1 MTGNDTKK
9 REITTLNSAGK
20 APESRVS
27 QAIGLEAR
35 TPEARTPEARTQAQ
49 SLTSRVIGPVAG
61 VGGLLFLMLF
71 QGGFFASGQ
80 IVPGI
85 VSEAQAGNAET
96 MTVEQTVK
104 PDFYQAIGTVRS
116 RNEVD
121 VVPRIIA
128 RILEIKVRSGD
139 RVKRGDVLAVLD
151 AKDLTSVVS
160 QGQDQLRSVTASVG
174 AADERVKA
182 ARAALEM
189 ATRDLERNKTL
200 FEKNAIPRRD
210 YEQAMTGFKQAEAGV
225 QQAIQQR
232 NATSAQASAASQGIR
247 QAEVGLGYATV
258 LSPIDAI
265 VAERLADPGDLGNP
279 ANVMLRLFDPDAL
292 LLEVPVREALV
303 QEVTL
308 GATVTYSVPSLA
320 RTFEGSVREIVPS
333 VDPRSRTFLIKVCIV
348 KSEGLMPGM
357 FGSIRVPLKS
367 EKKVIIVPES
377 AIIKTGQLESVVE
390 VEGGRLLRR
399 QIRSIDAG
407 SGMREVVSGLKSGQK
422 ILKVG
427 NSRS

>member
-1 MTGNDTKK
+1 MTEVNTTKK
-9 REITTLNSAGK
+9 QTLTG
-20 APESRVS
+20 R
-27 QAIGLEAR
+27 L
-35 TPEARTPEARTQAQ
+35 
-49 SLTSRVIGPVAG
+49 IGPAIG

-85 VSEAQAGNAET
+85 SNEAQAGNVDT
-96 MTVEQTVK
+96 LIVEQTVK

-116 RNEVD
+116 RNEID

-139 RVKRGDVLAVLD
+139 VVKRGDVLAVLD
-151 AKDLTSVVS
+151 AKDLSAVVS
-160 QGQDQLRSVTASVG
+160 QGQEQLRAVTASVG
-174 AADERVKA
+174 AADEQVKA
-182 ARAALEM
+182 AKAALDLATKEM
-189 ATRDLERNKTL
+189 ERTRAL
-200 FEKNAIPRRD
+200 FEKNALAKRD
-210 YEQAMTGFKQAEAGV
+210 YDQSIAAFRQAEAGM

-232 NATSAQASAASQGIR
+232 AAASAQAAAAGQGIK

-258 LSPIDAI
+258 ISPIDAI

-279 ANVMLRLFDPDAL
+279 ANVMLRLFDPASL
-292 LLEVPVREALV
+292 LLEVPVRESLV
-303 QEVTL
+303 QEVAI
-308 GATVTYSVPSLA
+308 GSQVSYSVPSLGK
-320 RTFEGSVREIVPS
+320 TFEGTVREIVPS
-333 VDPRSRTFLIKVCIV
+333 VDPRTRTFLVKVCID

-357 FGSIRVPLKS
+357 FGTIRVPLKS

-407 SGMREVVSGLKSGQK
+407 DGKREVISGLKPGQK

>member
-1 MTGNDTKK
+1 MTEVKK
-9 REITTLNSAGK
+9 
-20 APESRVS
+20 
-27 QAIGLEAR
+27 
-35 TPEARTPEARTQAQ
+35 Q
-49 SLTSRVIGPVAG
+49 SLAGRLVGPVVG

-85 VSEAQAGNAET
+85 SSEVQAGNVDSL
-96 MTVEQTVK
+96 TVEQTAR

-116 RNEVD
+116 RNEID

-139 RVKRGDVLAVLD
+139 VVRRGDVLAVLD
-151 AKDLTSVVS
+151 AKDLSAVVS
-160 QGQDQLRSVTASVG
+160 QGQEQLRAVTASVG
-174 AADERVKA
+174 AADEQVKS
-182 ARAALEM
+182 ARAALDLATKEM
-189 ATRDLERNKTL
+189 ERTRAL
-200 FEKNAIPRRD
+200 FEKNALAKRD
-210 YEQAMTGFKQAEAGV
+210 YDQSITAFRQAEAGM

-232 NATSAQASAASQGIR
+232 AAASAQAAAAGQGIK

-258 LSPIDAI
+258 ISPIDAI

-279 ANVMLRLFDPDAL
+279 ANVMLRLFDPATL
-292 LLEVPVREALV
+292 LLEVPVRESLV
-303 QEVTL
+303 QEVAI
-308 GATVTYSVPSLA
+308 GSQVSYSVPSLGK
-320 RTFEGSVREIVPS
+320 TFEGTVREIVPS
-333 VDPRSRTFLIKVCIV
+333 VDPRTRTFLVKVCID

-357 FGSIRVPLKS
+357 FGTIRVPLKS

-407 SGMREVVSGLKSGQK
+407 DGNREVISGLKPGQK

>member
-1 MTGNDTKK
+1 MTETNTENKNNK
-9 REITTLNSAGK
+9 QPL
-20 APESRVS
+20 
-27 QAIGLEAR
+27 AR
-35 TPEARTPEARTQAQ
+35 R
-49 SLTSRVIGPVAG
+49 LVGPVVG

-80 IVPGI
+80 IAPGI
-85 VSEAQAGNAET
+85 SSEAQAGNADT
-96 MTVEQTVK
+96 LTVEQAVK

-139 RVKRGDVLAVLD
+139 VVKRGDVLAVLD
-151 AKDLTSVVS
+151 AKDLSAVVS
-160 QGQDQLRSVTASVG
+160 QGQEQLRAVTASVG
-174 AADERVKA
+174 AADEQVKSAKA
-182 ARAALEM
+182 ALDLATKEMERTRA
-189 ATRDLERNKTL
+189 L
-200 FEKNAIPRRD
+200 FEKNALAKRD
-210 YEQAMTGFKQAEAGV
+210 YDQSMAAFRQAEAGM

-232 NATSAQASAASQGIR
+232 AAASAQAAAAGQGIK
-247 QAEVGLGYATV
+247 QAEVGLGYATII
-258 LSPIDAI
+258 SPIDAI

-279 ANVMLRLFDPDAL
+279 ANVMLRLFDPESL
-292 LLEVPVREALV
+292 LLEVPVRESLV
-303 QEVTL
+303 QEVAI
-308 GATVTYSVPSLA
+308 GSQVSYSVPSLG

-333 VDPRSRTFLIKVCIV
+333 VDPRTRTFLVKVCID

-357 FGSIRVPLKS
+357 FGTIRVPLKS

-377 AIIKTGQLESVVE
+377 AIIKAGQLESVVE

-407 SGMREVVSGLKSGQK
+407 DGKREVISGLKPGQK

>member
-1 MTGNDTKK
+1 MTEVNNANK
-9 REITTLNSAGK
+9 
-20 APESRVS
+20 
-27 QAIGLEAR
+27 
-35 TPEARTPEARTQAQ
+35 Q
-49 SLTSRVIGPVAG
+49 SLTGRLIGPVIG

-85 VSEAQAGNAET
+85 SSEAQAGNVDT
-96 MTVEQTVK
+96 LTVEQGTR

-116 RNEVD
+116 RNQVD

-139 RVKRGDVLAVLD
+139 RVKRGDILAVLD
-151 AKDLTSVVS
+151 AKDLSAIVS
-160 QGQDQLRSVTASVG
+160 QGQEQLRAVTASVG
-174 AADERVKA
+174 AADEQVKA
-182 ARAALEM
+182 AKAALDLATKEM
-189 ATRDLERNKTL
+189 ERTRAL
-200 FEKNAIPRRD
+200 FEKNALAKRD
-210 YEQAMTGFKQAEAGV
+210 YDQSIAAFRQAEAGM

-232 NATSAQASAASQGIR
+232 AAASAQAAAAGQGIK

-258 LSPIDAI
+258 VSPIDAI

-279 ANVMLRLFDPDAL
+279 ASVMLRLFDPETL
-292 LLEVPVREALV
+292 LLEVPVRESLV
-303 QEVTL
+303 QEVAI
-308 GATVTYSVPSLA
+308 GSQVSYSVPSLGK
-320 RTFEGSVREIVPS
+320 TFEGSVREIVPS
-333 VDPRSRTFLIKVCIV
+333 VDPRTRTFLVKVCID

-357 FGSIRVPLKS
+357 FGTIRVPLKS

-407 SGMREVVSGLKSGQK
+407 DGNREVISGLKPGQK

>member
-1 MTGNDTKK
+1 MTEVNTTKK
-9 REITTLNSAGK
+9 QTLTG
-20 APESRVS
+20 R
-27 QAIGLEAR
+27 L
-35 TPEARTPEARTQAQ
+35 
-49 SLTSRVIGPVAG
+49 IGPAIG

-85 VSEAQAGNAET
+85 SNEAQAGNVDT
-96 MTVEQTVK
+96 LTVEQTVK

-116 RNEVD
+116 RNEID

-139 RVKRGDVLAVLD
+139 VVKRGDVLAVLD
-151 AKDLTSVVS
+151 AKDLSAVVS
-160 QGQDQLRSVTASVG
+160 QGQEQLRAVTASVG
-174 AADERVKA
+174 AADEQVKA
-182 ARAALEM
+182 AKAALDLATKEM
-189 ATRDLERNKTL
+189 ERTRAL
-200 FEKNAIPRRD
+200 FEKNALAKRD
-210 YEQAMTGFKQAEAGV
+210 YDQSIAAFRQAEAGM

-232 NATSAQASAASQGIR
+232 AAASAQAAAAGQGIK

-258 LSPIDAI
+258 ISPIDAI

-279 ANVMLRLFDPDAL
+279 ANVMLRLFDPASL
-292 LLEVPVREALV
+292 LLEVPVRESLV
-303 QEVTL
+303 QEVAI
-308 GATVTYSVPSLA
+308 GSQVSYSVPSLGK
-320 RTFEGSVREIVPS
+320 TFEGTVREIVPS
-333 VDPRSRTFLIKVCIV
+333 VDPRTRTFLVKVCID

-357 FGSIRVPLKS
+357 FGTIRVPLKS

-407 SGMREVVSGLKSGQK
+407 DGKREVISGLKPGQK

>member
-1 MTGNDTKK
+1 MTEVNTTKK
-9 REITTLNSAGK
+9 QTLTG
-20 APESRVS
+20 R
-27 QAIGLEAR
+27 L
-35 TPEARTPEARTQAQ
+35 
-49 SLTSRVIGPVAG
+49 IGPAIG

-85 VSEAQAGNAET
+85 SNEAQAGNVDT
-96 MTVEQTVK
+96 LTVEQTVH

-116 RNEVD
+116 RNEID

-139 RVKRGDVLAVLD
+139 VVKRGDVLAVLD
-151 AKDLTSVVS
+151 AKDLSAVVS
-160 QGQDQLRSVTASVG
+160 QGQEQLRAVTASVG
-174 AADERVKA
+174 AADEQVKA
-182 ARAALEM
+182 AKAALDLATKEM
-189 ATRDLERNKTL
+189 ERTRAL
-200 FEKNAIPRRD
+200 FEKNALAKRD
-210 YEQAMTGFKQAEAGV
+210 YDQSIAAFRQAEAGM

-232 NATSAQASAASQGIR
+232 AAASAQAAAAGQGIK

-258 LSPIDAI
+258 ISPIDAI

-279 ANVMLRLFDPDAL
+279 ANVMLRLFDPASL
-292 LLEVPVREALV
+292 LLEVPVRESLV
-303 QEVTL
+303 QEVAI
-308 GATVTYSVPSLA
+308 GSQVSYSVPSLGK
-320 RTFEGSVREIVPS
+320 TFEGTVREIVPS
-333 VDPRSRTFLIKVCIV
+333 VDPRTRTFLVKVCID

-357 FGSIRVPLKS
+357 FGTIRVPLKS

-377 AIIKTGQLESVVE
+377 AIIKAGQLESVVE

-407 SGMREVVSGLKSGQK
+407 NGNREVISGLKPGQK

>member
-1 MTGNDTKK
+1 MTEVN
-9 REITTLNSAGK
+9 K
-20 APESRVS
+20 ANK
-27 QAIGLEAR
+27 
-35 TPEARTPEARTQAQ
+35 Q
-49 SLTSRVIGPVAG
+49 SLTGRLIGPVIG

-85 VSEAQAGNAET
+85 SSEAQAGNVDT
-96 MTVEQTVK
+96 LTVEQGTR

-116 RNEVD
+116 RNQVD

-139 RVKRGDVLAVLD
+139 RVKRGDILAVLD
-151 AKDLTSVVS
+151 AKDLSAIVS
-160 QGQDQLRSVTASVG
+160 QGQEQLRAVTASVG
-174 AADERVKA
+174 AADEQVKSAKA
-182 ARAALEM
+182 ALDLATKEMERTRA
-189 ATRDLERNKTL
+189 L
-200 FEKNAIPRRD
+200 FEKNALAKRD
-210 YEQAMTGFKQAEAGV
+210 YDQSIAAFRQAEAGM

-232 NATSAQASAASQGIR
+232 TAASAQAAAAGQGIK

-258 LSPIDAI
+258 VSPIDAI

-279 ANVMLRLFDPDAL
+279 ASVMLRLFDPETL
-292 LLEVPVREALV
+292 LLEVPVRESLV
-303 QEVTL
+303 QEVAI
-308 GATVTYSVPSLA
+308 GSQVSYSVPSLGK
-320 RTFEGSVREIVPS
+320 TFEGTVREIVPS
-333 VDPRSRTFLIKVCIV
+333 VDPRTRTFLVKVCID

-357 FGSIRVPLKS
+357 FGTIRVPLKS

-407 SGMREVVSGLKSGQK
+407 DGNREVISGLKPGQK

>member
-1 MTGNDTKK
+1 MT
-9 REITTLNSAGK
+9 ETTAKAKTPNKFFAG
-20 APESRVS
+20 RFV
-27 QAIGLEAR
+27 
-35 TPEARTPEARTQAQ
+35 
-49 SLTSRVIGPVAG
+49 GPVAG
-61 VGGLLFLMLF
+61 VAGLLLLMMF
-71 QGGFFASGQ
+71 QGGFFATGQ

-85 VSEAQAGNAET
+85 SSEAPAGNAGT
-96 MTVEQTVK
+96 LTVEQTVK
-104 PDFYQAIGTVRS
+104 PDYYQAIGTVRS

-121 VVPRIIA
+121 MVPRIIA

-139 RVKRGDVLAVLD
+139 RVKRGDVLAILD
-151 AKDLTSVVS
+151 AKDLTSIVS
-160 QGQDQLRSVTASVG
+160 QGQDQLRAVTASVG
-174 AADERVKA
+174 AAEEQVKA
-182 ARAALEM
+182 ARAALDL
-189 ATRDLERNKTL
+189 ATRDMERTRSL
-200 FEKNAIPRRD
+200 FEKNAAAKRD
-210 YEQAMTGFKQAEAGV
+210 YEQSMAGFKQAEAGL

-232 NATSAQASAASQGIR
+232 MAASAQAAAAGQGIK

-258 LSPIDAI
+258 VSPIDAV

-279 ANVMLRLFDPDAL
+279 ANVMLRLFDPDSL

-303 QEVTL
+303 REVTID
-308 GATVTYSVPSLA
+308 ARVSYSVPALN

-333 VDPRSRTFLIKVCIV
+333 VDPRSRTFLVKVCID

-357 FGSIRVPLKS
+357 FGTIKVPLKS

-390 VEGGRLLRR
+390 VENGRLLRR

-407 SGMREVVSGLKSGQK
+407 NGNREVVSGLKAGQV

-427 NSRS
+427 NSRG

>member
-1 MTGNDTKK
+1 MTEVNTTKK
-9 REITTLNSAGK
+9 QTLTG
-20 APESRVS
+20 R
-27 QAIGLEAR
+27 L
-35 TPEARTPEARTQAQ
+35 
-49 SLTSRVIGPVAG
+49 IGPAIG

-85 VSEAQAGNAET
+85 SNEAQAGNVDT
-96 MTVEQTVK
+96 LTVEQTVH

-116 RNEVD
+116 RNEID

-139 RVKRGDVLAVLD
+139 VVKRGDVLAVLD
-151 AKDLTSVVS
+151 AKDLSAVVS
-160 QGQDQLRSVTASVG
+160 QGQEQLRAVTASVG
-174 AADERVKA
+174 AADEQVKA
-182 ARAALEM
+182 AKAALDLATKEM
-189 ATRDLERNKTL
+189 ERTRAL
-200 FEKNAIPRRD
+200 FEKNALAKRD
-210 YEQAMTGFKQAEAGV
+210 YDQSIAAFRQAEAGM

-232 NATSAQASAASQGIR
+232 AAASAQAAAAGQGIK

-258 LSPIDAI
+258 ISPIDAI

-279 ANVMLRLFDPDAL
+279 ANVMLRLFDPASL
-292 LLEVPVREALV
+292 LLEVPVRESLV
-303 QEVTL
+303 QEVAI
-308 GATVTYSVPSLA
+308 GSQVSYSVPSLGK
-320 RTFEGSVREIVPS
+320 TFEGTVREIVPS
-333 VDPRSRTFLIKVCIV
+333 VDPRTRTFLIKVCID

-357 FGSIRVPLKS
+357 FGTIRVPLKS

-407 SGMREVVSGLKSGQK
+407 DGKREVISGLKPGQK

>member
-1 MTGNDTKK
+1 MTEVNNANK
-9 REITTLNSAGK
+9 
-20 APESRVS
+20 
-27 QAIGLEAR
+27 
-35 TPEARTPEARTQAQ
+35 Q
-49 SLTSRVIGPVAG
+49 SLTGRLIGPALG

-80 IVPGI
+80 IAPGMS
-85 VSEAQAGNAET
+85 SEAQAGNVDT
-96 MTVEQTVK
+96 LTVEQTAR

-139 RVKRGDVLAVLD
+139 VVKRGDVLAILD
-151 AKDLTSVVS
+151 AKDLSAVVS
-160 QGQDQLRSVTASVG
+160 QGQEQLRAVTASVG
-174 AADERVKA
+174 AADEQVKSAKA
-182 ARAALEM
+182 ALDLATKEMERTRA
-189 ATRDLERNKTL
+189 L
-200 FEKNAIPRRD
+200 FEKNALAKRD
-210 YEQAMTGFKQAEAGV
+210 YDQSIAAFRQAEAGM

-232 NATSAQASAASQGIR
+232 VAASAQAAAAGQGIK

-258 LSPIDAI
+258 VSPIDAI

-279 ANVMLRLFDPDAL
+279 ANVMLRLFDPATL
-292 LLEVPVREALV
+292 LLEVPVRESLV
-303 QEVTL
+303 QEVAI
-308 GATVTYSVPSLA
+308 GSQVSYSVPSLG
-320 RTFEGSVREIVPS
+320 RTFEGTVREIVPS
-333 VDPRSRTFLIKVCIV
+333 VDPRTRTFLVKVCID

-357 FGSIRVPLKS
+357 FGTIRVPLKS

-407 SGMREVVSGLKSGQK
+407 NGNREVISGLKPGQK

>member
-1 MTGNDTKK
+1 MTEVNTTKK
-9 REITTLNSAGK
+9 QTLTG
-20 APESRVS
+20 R
-27 QAIGLEAR
+27 L
-35 TPEARTPEARTQAQ
+35 
-49 SLTSRVIGPVAG
+49 IGPAIG

-80 IVPGI
+80 IAPGI
-85 VSEAQAGNAET
+85 SSEAQAGNADT
-96 MTVEQTVK
+96 LTVEQTVK

-116 RNEVD
+116 RNEID

-139 RVKRGDVLAVLD
+139 VVKRGDVLAILD
-151 AKDLTSVVS
+151 AKDLSAVVS
-160 QGQDQLRSVTASVG
+160 QGQEQLRAVTASVG
-174 AADERVKA
+174 AADEQVKA
-182 ARAALEM
+182 AKAALDLATKEM
-189 ATRDLERNKTL
+189 ERTRAL
-200 FEKNAIPRRD
+200 FEKNALAKRD
-210 YEQAMTGFKQAEAGV
+210 YDQSIAAFRQAEAGM

-232 NATSAQASAASQGIR
+232 AAASAQAAAAGQGIK

-258 LSPIDAI
+258 ISPIDAI

-279 ANVMLRLFDPDAL
+279 ANVMLRLFDPASL
-292 LLEVPVREALV
+292 LLEVPVRESLV
-303 QEVTL
+303 QEVAI
-308 GATVTYSVPSLA
+308 GSQVSYSVPSLGK
-320 RTFEGSVREIVPS
+320 TFEGTVREIVPS
-333 VDPRSRTFLIKVCIV
+333 VDPRTRTFLIKVCID

-357 FGSIRVPLKS
+357 FGTIRVPLKS

-407 SGMREVVSGLKSGQK
+407 DGKREVISGLKPGQK

>member
-1 MTGNDTKK
+1 MTEVNTAKK
-9 REITTLNSAGK
+9 QTLTG
-20 APESRVS
+20 R
-27 QAIGLEAR
+27 L
-35 TPEARTPEARTQAQ
+35 
-49 SLTSRVIGPVAG
+49 IGPAIG

-80 IVPGI
+80 IAPGI
-85 VSEAQAGNAET
+85 SSEAQAGNVDT
-96 MTVEQTVK
+96 LTVEQTVK

-116 RNEVD
+116 RNEID

-139 RVKRGDVLAVLD
+139 VVKRGDVLAVLD
-151 AKDLTSVVS
+151 AKDLSAVVS
-160 QGQDQLRSVTASVG
+160 QGQEQLRAVTASVG
-174 AADERVKA
+174 AADEQVKA
-182 ARAALEM
+182 AKAALDLATKEM
-189 ATRDLERNKTL
+189 ERTRAL
-200 FEKNAIPRRD
+200 FEKNALAKRD
-210 YEQAMTGFKQAEAGV
+210 YDQSIAAFRQAEAGM

-232 NATSAQASAASQGIR
+232 AAASAQAAAAGQGIK

-258 LSPIDAI
+258 ISPIDAI

-279 ANVMLRLFDPDAL
+279 ANVMLRLFDPATL
-292 LLEVPVREALV
+292 LLEVPVRESLV
-303 QEVTL
+303 QEVAI
-308 GATVTYSVPSLA
+308 GSQVSYSVPSLG

-333 VDPRSRTFLIKVCIV
+333 VDPRTRTFLVKVCID

-357 FGSIRVPLKS
+357 FGTIRVPLKS

-390 VEGGRLLRR
+390 VDGGRLLRR

-407 SGMREVVSGLKSGQK
+407 DGNREVISGLKPGQK

>member
-1 MTGNDTKK
+1 MT
-9 REITTLNSAGK
+9 
-20 APESRVS
+20 
-27 QAIGLEAR
+27 EAN
-35 TPEARTPEARTQAQ
+35 TENKNNKQPLARR
-49 SLTSRVIGPVAG
+49 LVGPVVG

-80 IVPGI
+80 IAPGI
-85 VSEAQAGNAET
+85 GSEAQAGNADT
-96 MTVEQTVK
+96 LTVEQAVK

-139 RVKRGDVLAVLD
+139 VVKRGDVLAVLD
-151 AKDLTSVVS
+151 AKDLSAVVS
-160 QGQDQLRSVTASVG
+160 QGQEQLRAVTASVG
-174 AADERVKA
+174 AADEQVKSAKA
-182 ARAALEM
+182 ALDLATKEMERTRA
-189 ATRDLERNKTL
+189 L
-200 FEKNAIPRRD
+200 FEKNALAKRD
-210 YEQAMTGFKQAEAGV
+210 YDQSMAAFRQAEAGM

-232 NATSAQASAASQGIR
+232 AAASAQAAAAGQGIK
-247 QAEVGLGYATV
+247 QAEVGLGYATII
-258 LSPIDAI
+258 SPIDAI

-279 ANVMLRLFDPDAL
+279 ANVMLRLFDPESL
-292 LLEVPVREALV
+292 LLEVPVRESLV
-303 QEVTL
+303 QEVAI
-308 GATVTYSVPSLA
+308 GSQVSYSVPSLG

-333 VDPRSRTFLIKVCIV
+333 VDPRTRTFLVKVCID

-357 FGSIRVPLKS
+357 FGTIKVPLKS

-407 SGMREVVSGLKSGQK
+407 NGNREVISGLKPGQK

>member
-1 MTGNDTKK
+1 MTEVN
-9 REITTLNSAGK
+9 K
-20 APESRVS
+20 ANK
-27 QAIGLEAR
+27 
-35 TPEARTPEARTQAQ
+35 Q
-49 SLTSRVIGPVAG
+49 SLTGRLIGPVIG

-85 VSEAQAGNAET
+85 SSEAQAGNVDT
-96 MTVEQTVK
+96 LTVEQGTR

-116 RNEVD
+116 RNQVD

-139 RVKRGDVLAVLD
+139 RVKRGDILAVLD
-151 AKDLTSVVS
+151 AKDLSAIVS
-160 QGQDQLRSVTASVG
+160 QGQEQLRAVTASVG
-174 AADERVKA
+174 AADEQVKA
-182 ARAALEM
+182 AKAALDLATKEM
-189 ATRDLERNKTL
+189 ERTRAL
-200 FEKNAIPRRD
+200 FEKNALAKRD
-210 YEQAMTGFKQAEAGV
+210 YDQSIAAFRQAEAGM

-232 NATSAQASAASQGIR
+232 AAASAQAAAAGQGIK

-258 LSPIDAI
+258 VSPIDAI

-279 ANVMLRLFDPDAL
+279 ASVMLRLFDPETL
-292 LLEVPVREALV
+292 LLEVPVRESLV
-303 QEVTL
+303 QEVAI
-308 GATVTYSVPSLA
+308 GSQVSYSVPSLGK
-320 RTFEGSVREIVPS
+320 TFEGTVREIVPS
-333 VDPRSRTFLIKVCIV
+333 VDPRTRTFLVKVCID

-357 FGSIRVPLKS
+357 FGTIRVPLKS

-407 SGMREVVSGLKSGQK
+407 DGNREVISGLKPGQK

>member
-1 MTGNDTKK
+1 MTEVNTTKK
-9 REITTLNSAGK
+9 QTLTG
-20 APESRVS
+20 R
-27 QAIGLEAR
+27 L
-35 TPEARTPEARTQAQ
+35 
-49 SLTSRVIGPVAG
+49 IGPAIG

-80 IVPGI
+80 IAPGI
-85 VSEAQAGNAET
+85 SSEAQAGNADT
-96 MTVEQTVK
+96 LTVEQTVK

-116 RNEVD
+116 RNEID

-139 RVKRGDVLAVLD
+139 VVKRGDVLAILD
-151 AKDLTSVVS
+151 AKDLSAVVS
-160 QGQDQLRSVTASVG
+160 QGQEQLRAVTASVG
-174 AADERVKA
+174 AADEQVKA
-182 ARAALEM
+182 AKAALDLATKEM
-189 ATRDLERNKTL
+189 ERTRAL
-200 FEKNAIPRRD
+200 FEKNALAKRD
-210 YEQAMTGFKQAEAGV
+210 YDQSIAAFRQAEAGM

-232 NATSAQASAASQGIR
+232 AAASAQAAAAGQGIK

-258 LSPIDAI
+258 ISPIDAI

-279 ANVMLRLFDPDAL
+279 ANVMLRLFDPASL
-292 LLEVPVREALV
+292 LLEVPVRESLV
-303 QEVTL
+303 QEVAI
-308 GATVTYSVPSLA
+308 GSQVSYSVPSLGK
-320 RTFEGSVREIVPS
+320 TFEGTVREIVPS
-333 VDPRSRTFLIKVCIV
+333 VDPRTRTFLIKVCID

-357 FGSIRVPLKS
+357 FGTIRVPLKS

-407 SGMREVVSGLKSGQK
+407 NGKREVISGLKPGQK

>member
-1 MTGNDTKK
+1 MTEVNTTKK
-9 REITTLNSAGK
+9 QTLTG
-20 APESRVS
+20 R
-27 QAIGLEAR
+27 L
-35 TPEARTPEARTQAQ
+35 
-49 SLTSRVIGPVAG
+49 IGPAIG

-80 IVPGI
+80 IAPGI
-85 VSEAQAGNAET
+85 SSEAQAGNADT
-96 MTVEQTVK
+96 LTVEQTVK

-116 RNEVD
+116 RNEID

-139 RVKRGDVLAVLD
+139 VVKRGDVLAILD
-151 AKDLTSVVS
+151 AKDLSAVVS
-160 QGQDQLRSVTASVG
+160 QGQEQLRAVTASVG
-174 AADERVKA
+174 AADEQVKA
-182 ARAALEM
+182 AKAALDLATKEM
-189 ATRDLERNKTL
+189 ERTRAL
-200 FEKNAIPRRD
+200 FEKNALAKRD
-210 YEQAMTGFKQAEAGV
+210 YDQSIAAFRQAEAGM

-232 NATSAQASAASQGIR
+232 AAASAQAAAAGQGIK

-258 LSPIDAI
+258 ISPIDAI

-279 ANVMLRLFDPDAL
+279 ANVMLRLFDPASL
-292 LLEVPVREALV
+292 LLEVPVRESLV
-303 QEVTL
+303 QEVAI
-308 GATVTYSVPSLA
+308 GSQVSYSVPSLGK
-320 RTFEGSVREIVPS
+320 TFEGTVREIVPS
-333 VDPRSRTFLIKVCIV
+333 VDPRTRTFLIKVCID

-357 FGSIRVPLKS
+357 FGTIRVPLKS

-407 SGMREVVSGLKSGQK
+407 DGNREVISGLKPGQK

>member
-1 MTGNDTKK
+1 MTGVNIADKNNKK
-9 REITTLNSAGK
+9 SL
-20 APESRVS
+20 
-27 QAIGLEAR
+27 AR
-35 TPEARTPEARTQAQ
+35 
-49 SLTSRVIGPVAG
+49 SLVGPVAG

-80 IVPGI
+80 IMPGI
-85 VSEAQAGNAET
+85 GNEAQAGNT
-96 MTVEQTVK
+96 DTLTIEQSVK

-116 RNEVD
+116 RNEID

-139 RVKRGDVLAVLD
+139 VVKRGDVLAVLD
-151 AKDLTSVVS
+151 AKDLSAVVS
-160 QGQDQLRSVTASVG
+160 QGQDQLRAVTASVG
-174 AADERVKA
+174 AADEQVKSAKA
-182 ARAALEM
+182 ALDLATKEM
-189 ATRDLERNKTL
+189 ERTRSL
-200 FEKNAIPRRD
+200 FEKNALAKRD
-210 YEQAMTGFKQAEAGV
+210 YDQSMAAFRQAEAGL

-232 NATSAQASAASQGIR
+232 AAASANAAAAGQGIR

-258 LSPIDAI
+258 VSPIDAI

-279 ANVMLRLFDPDAL
+279 ANVMLRLFDPATL
-292 LLEVPVREALV
+292 LLEVPVRESLV
-303 QEVTL
+303 QEVAI
-308 GATVTYSVPSLA
+308 GSQVSYSVPSLG

-333 VDPRSRTFLIKVCIV
+333 VDPRTRTFLVKVCID

-357 FGSIRVPLKS
+357 FGTIRVPLKS
-367 EKKVIIVPES
+367 EKKLIIVPES

-407 SGMREVVSGLKSGQK
+407 DGNREVISGLKPGQK

>member
-1 MTGNDTKK
+1 MTEVNTTKK
-9 REITTLNSAGK
+9 QTLTG
-20 APESRVS
+20 R
-27 QAIGLEAR
+27 L
-35 TPEARTPEARTQAQ
+35 
-49 SLTSRVIGPVAG
+49 IGPAIG

-80 IVPGI
+80 ILPGI
-85 VSEAQAGNAET
+85 SNESQAGNADT
-96 MTVEQTVK
+96 LTVEQTVK

-116 RNEVD
+116 RNEID

-139 RVKRGDVLAVLD
+139 VVKRGDVLAVLD
-151 AKDLTSVVS
+151 AKDLSAVVS
-160 QGQDQLRSVTASVG
+160 QGQEQLRAVTASVG
-174 AADERVKA
+174 AADEQVKS
-182 ARAALEM
+182 ARAALDLATKEM
-189 ATRDLERNKTL
+189 ERTRAL
-200 FEKNAIPRRD
+200 FEKNALAKRD
-210 YEQAMTGFKQAEAGV
+210 YDQSIAAFRQAEAGM

-232 NATSAQASAASQGIR
+232 AAASAQAAAAGQGIK

-258 LSPIDAI
+258 ISPIDAI

-279 ANVMLRLFDPDAL
+279 ANVMLRLFDPASL
-292 LLEVPVREALV
+292 LLEVPVRESLV
-303 QEVTL
+303 QEVAI
-308 GATVTYSVPSLA
+308 GSQVSYSVPSLG
-320 RTFEGSVREIVPS
+320 RTFEGTVREIVPS
-333 VDPRSRTFLIKVCIV
+333 VDPRTRTFLIKVCID

-357 FGSIRVPLKS
+357 FGTIRVPLKS

-407 SGMREVVSGLKSGQK
+407 DGNREVISGLKPGQK